1 MRKKI
6 SEELQ
11 EKKVVSLFGG
21 EELIHTELP
30 NLMEDFMKS
39 KQSLLTLTDMTAEEI
54 NVFNACS
61 SYAERYDHALRDDKN
76 NNFAKDFLERYLL
89 MKISKNRMGRR
100 EFLAILKAL
109 PSYQRQVNAMEPQE
123 ENRKMIKV

>member
-1 MRKKI
+1 MRKKP
-6 SEELQ
+6 SPEPEQ
-11 EKKVVSLFGG
+11 KKVVSLFGG
-21 EELIHTELP
+21 EELTHTELP

-39 KQSLLTLTDMTAEEI
+39 KQSLLTLTDMSAEEI

-109 PSYQRQVNAMEPQE
+109 PSYQRQVNAMEPQD